1 MTNQQVQRS
10 AASSAWWRPALAV
23 VAIGWAAQQF
33 TPLLLLYQSR
43 LHLAVT
49 TTEAMFA
56 IYVVG
61 LIPGL
66 LLGGPVSDR
75 FGRRGLVALALLFAL
90 VSDVLCIIGG
100 NGVEWLF
107 AGRLLAG
114 AASGAGFSAGA
125 AWVKE
130 LSAAAAP
137 DGGRHAPR
145 RLTIAMGIGF
155 MMGPLVA
162 GVIGQ
167 WLPLPTVLPYVPH
180 LVLAAV
186 ALVLVLGTTE
196 TRIES
201 GHKSLVQHL
210 VIEEA
215 RERRFLSV
223 VVPMA
228 PWVLIPVSVGVAW
241 LPNLVRNQLAEETII
256 FSAIVIVLNAGAGI
270 FVQPLARRI
279 DQPGTARL
287 LGVGLAID
295 VAGFLLGALAVAT
308 VQPTLVLVAGFVL
321 GAGYGCLQVCGLT
334 EAQRMARPEHLGGL
348 TAIYQAVSYV
358 GFVVPFVL
366 AWAAHAVSPTV
377 LLLVT
382 AALAAITLLWTT
394 REATATRPRPAA
406 ADVTFGE

>member
-1 MTNQQVQRS
+1 M
-10 AASSAWWRPALAV
+10 

-66 LLGGPVSDR
+66 LLGGPFSDR
-75 FGRRGLVALALLFAL
+75 FGRRAMVALALLFAL
-90 VSDVLCIIGG
+90 ASDVLCIIGG
-100 NGVEWLF
+100 NGVGWLF

-114 AASGAGFSAGA
+114 AASGAGFAAGA
-125 AWVKE
+125 AWVRE
-130 LSAAAAP
+130 LSAAAP
-137 DGGRHAPR
+137 DGARHAPR
-145 RLTIAMGIGF
+145 RLTIAMGVGF

-180 LVLAAV
+180 LVLATV
-186 ALVLVLGTTE
+186 ALVLVMGTTE
-196 TRIES
+196 TRVES
-201 GHKSLVQHL
+201 GHKSLFQHL

-228 PWVLIPVSVGVAW
+228 PWVLIPVSVAAAW
-241 LPNLVRNQLAEETII
+241 LPNLVKSELAAAAII
-256 FSAIVIVLNAGAGI
+256 FSTVVIVLNAGAGI

-287 LGVGLAID
+287 LGVGLVID

-308 VQPTLVLVAGFVL
+308 VQPALVWVAAFVL

-334 EAQRMARPEHLGGL
+334 EAQRMARPDHLGGL

-358 GFVVPFVL
+358 GFLAPFVL
-366 AWAAHAVSPTV
+366 AWAAHWISPVV

-406 ADVTFGE
+406 ADLTFGE